1 MPKIEYTTPS
11 KATNEATKELIN
23 VLHRHIAGTN
33 SAYSTYNV
41 ERDRNK
47 GLYTEAAL
55 AAQAAQA
62 QEIGRRAVAQQM
74 EDTRAAVLAEVG

>member
-1 MPKIEYTTPS
+1 MPKIKYTTTS
-11 KATNEATKELIN
+11 KAADEAAKELIN

-55 AAQAAQA
+55 AAQARWTRLSAGA
-62 QEIGRRAVAQQM
+62 PPTERRWRWCPA
-74 EDTRAAVLAEVG
+74 GGGP